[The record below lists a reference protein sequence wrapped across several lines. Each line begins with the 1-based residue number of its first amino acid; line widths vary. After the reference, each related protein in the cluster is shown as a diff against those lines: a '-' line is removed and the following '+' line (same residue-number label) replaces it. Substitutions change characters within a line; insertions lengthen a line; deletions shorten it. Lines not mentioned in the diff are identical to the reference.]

1 MLTVFQKM
9 AQKED
14 LKKLLKTSQ
23 KTFLLTFIKCSK
35 NFGTEKAFMVLVT
48 PN

>member
-1 MLTVFQKM
+1 MLTAFQKM

-23 KTFLLTFIKCSK
+23 KIFLLIFIKCSK
-35 NFGTEKAFMVLVT
+35 NFGTAKAFMVLVT
-48 PN
+48 LN